1 MYDTDFDDILRT
13 EGSLPIDFEGVQ
25 FLSAAF
31 RIVDP
36 CIECFERNRNRR
48 IYFIVSGVLGGEI
61 VPTLLQRFPNVFINP
76 FTGKT
81 YHSIY
86 VFCHDI
92 KLQMDWAITYTDYI
106 HIFDFDAAVLS
117 RLVRDMTDHFT
128 EESERLLNENPRKN
142 AAAKHRL
149 TSGTYTVPT
158 TYENGKYFI
167 EN

>member
-1 MYDTDFDDILRT
+1 MSSVTILNCRW
-13 EGSLPIDFEGVQ
+13 
-25 FLSAAF
+25 
-31 RIVDP
+31 
-36 CIECFERNRNRR
+36 
-48 IYFIVSGVLGGEI
+48 
-61 VPTLLQRFPNVFINP
+61 
-76 FTGKT
+76 TGQ
-81 YHSIY
+81 
-86 VFCHDI
+86 
-92 KLQMDWAITYTDYI
+92 L
-106 HIFDFDAAVLS
+106 HILDFDAAVLS